1 MFVRATGIPVWI
13 GRKLHTR
20 YRLSGKHKR
29 NFAVLGGVAASV
41 SIGIFHFYFFQIKI
55 HSKAPATSL
64 VHIWIIFGRIF
75 QCRSIRRNP
84 LALEFEL
91 MRKRE

>member
-1 MFVRATGIPVWI
+1 MKKKKQHCEMASGFVLKSNSVFCFRVTGIPVWI

-41 SIGIFHFYFFQIKI
+41 SRWNYY
-55 HSKAPATSL
+55 T
-64 VHIWIIFGRIF
+64 
-75 QCRSIRRNP
+75 
-84 LALEFEL
+84 
-91 MRKRE
+91 